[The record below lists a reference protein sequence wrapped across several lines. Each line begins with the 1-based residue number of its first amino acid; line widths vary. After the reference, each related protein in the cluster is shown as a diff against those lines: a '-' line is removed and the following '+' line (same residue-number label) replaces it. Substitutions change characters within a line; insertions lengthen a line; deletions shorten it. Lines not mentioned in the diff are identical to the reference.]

1 MTVKPT
7 TYSIATSHKRLLAD
21 TVTPINVYM
30 RLRDYFPF
38 TILLESS
45 DYRAVENSYSYI
57 CVNPIATLMI
67 ERKEQDMKARYVFPD
82 GMTQT
87 RTVAQRTGFRET
99 VEEFIGHFSVEQ
111 LPYPFYHAGLF
122 GYINYD
128 AVQCMENI
136 AIEEQTDAIRT
147 MPDCRFSLY
156 EFVIVFQHF
165 KNELYIFH
173 NTCDGIA
180 TETSLDDMM
189 NILRNA
195 VGISH
200 RFTMVGEESSNFSND
215 EFKSTLTTA
224 MKHIH
229 RGDVFQLVLSRRFS
243 QKFAGDDF
251 TVYRALRTINPSPYL
266 FYFDYGKYRL
276 FGSSPEAQIM
286 IRNGEASIMPIAGT
300 FRRTGDDEADRALA
314 EKLKADP
321 KENAEHVML
330 VDLARNDLSRHCDH
344 VRVEKF
350 KEIQFYSHVIHLVS
364 SVKGRVRDSS
374 PFDIVADTFP
384 AGTLSGAPKHR
395 AMQLIAEYEQGN
407 RGFYG
412 GSIGVMDFQG
422 NFNHAIMIRSFFSQ
436 NNTLHY
442 QAGAGLVAD
451 SVIESEAQEVHNKL
465 LALKKALAFAE
476 TM

>member
-1 MTVKPT
+1 MK
-7 TYSIATSHKRLLAD
+7 YSISTSHKRLLAD
-21 TVTPINVYM
+21 TVTPISVYM

-38 TILLESS
+38 TLLLESS

-57 CVNPIATLMI
+57 CVNPIASMQVERSEEGGTLHNV
-67 ERKEQDMKARYVFPD
+67 ARCTFPD
-82 GMTQT
+82 GTT
-87 RTVAQRTGFRET
+87 RQSTIADRTGFRTAIEQFI
-99 VEEFIGHFSVEQ
+99 EEFTVEQ

-122 GYINYD
+122 GYITYD
-128 AVQCMENI
+128 AVRMMEKINI
-136 AIEEQTDAIRT
+136 SAPTEPERVL
-147 MPDCRFSLY
+147 PDCRFSLY
-156 EFVIVFQHF
+156 EYVIVFQHF
-165 KNELYIFH
+165 KNELYVFH
-173 NTCDGIA
+173 NTCDGVKSV
-180 TETSLDDMM
+180 TSLDDMM

-200 RFTMVGEESSNFSND
+200 RFKMIGAEISNFTNE
-215 EFKSTLTTA
+215 EFKEAIATA
-224 MKHIH
+224 RKHIH

-243 QKFAGDDF
+243 QQFAGDDF

-286 IRNGEASIMPIAGT
+286 IRQGEASIMPIAGT

-364 SVKGRVRDSS
+364 SVKGTLRHTS
-374 PFDIVADTFP
+374 PFEVVADTFP
-384 AGTLSGAPKHR
+384 AGTLTGAPKHR
-395 AMQLIAEYEQGN
+395 AMQLIEEYERGS

-412 GSIGVMDFQG
+412 GSIGVMDFHG

-451 SVIESEAQEVHNKL
+451 SIVENEAQEVHNKL